1 MSTWYDIEDPDDI
14 DLTDDG
20 KFIHLLFDSDEDGN
34 KYVSVS
40 VELIKDILADER

>member
-20 KFIHLLFDSDEDGN
+20 KFIHIWFDGDEWGN

-40 VELIKDILADER
+40 VELIKALLADER

>member
-20 KFIHLLFDSDEDGN
+20 EFIHIWFDNDVDGN
-34 KYVSVS
+34 KYVSVP
-40 VELIKDILADER
+40 VELIKDRLSDD